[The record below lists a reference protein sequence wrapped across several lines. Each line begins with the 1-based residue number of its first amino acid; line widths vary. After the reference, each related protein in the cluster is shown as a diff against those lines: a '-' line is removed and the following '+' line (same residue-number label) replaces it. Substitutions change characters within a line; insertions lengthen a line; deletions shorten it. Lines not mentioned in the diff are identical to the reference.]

1 MRSSTW
7 TAPVF
12 EELDLGS
19 EVVTPGDDDE
29 ASKWL
34 GRDTHVRIRP
44 PAPAS
49 GRRGGRASLPPRE
62 GR

>member
-1 MRSSTW
+1 
-7 TAPVF
+7 VF

-19 EVVTPGDDDE
+19 EVATPGDEDE
-29 ASKWL
+29 GSNWL
-34 GRDTHVRIRP
+34 GRDTHVRIRRP
-44 PAPAS
+44 GPAL